1 MGKRKIKWQSGDN
14 FLVPL
19 KDGSFGQGQVLSY
32 EAQAMNSVICA
43 FSSKHFVDLQEQ
55 IDGISEADLIA
66 VQFVTRDL
74 LDNGRWKVV
83 NNRPIIQWEK
93 LIDIQ
98 AMRSKGFIGVSIQG
112 SLIMANFLNAY
123 HKLIP
128 WNHYYDPDY
137 FDKLL
142 ISPDHKPAGL
152 LLK

>member
-14 FLVPL
+14 FLVLL

-32 EAQAMNSVICA
+32 EAQAMNSVLCA
-43 FSSKHFVDLQEQ
+43 FSSKRHVDLQEN
-55 IDGISEADLIA
+55 IDGITEESLIA

-74 LDNGRWKVV
+74 LDRGRWQIV
-83 NNRPIIQWEK
+83 NNRPIIPWDK
-93 LIDIQ
+93 FIDIQ
-98 AMRSKGFIGVSIQG
+98 AMRNKGFVGVAIEG
-112 SLIMANFLNAY
+112 SLIVANFLNAY

-128 WNHYYDPDY
+128 WNHYYDPAY

-142 ISPDHKPAGL
+142 ISPDRKPAGL